1 MLNYDVVRDGIS
13 SQQDKAELV
22 VVGSLID
29 DVASLGGL
37 ARSCEIFNVSRLIL
51 GESVLP
57 SLFLAARSRD
67 LITTTFY
74 EHLCIVRSRSSD
86 PNEAAVY

>member
-1 MLNYDVVRDGIS
+1 MLNCDVVRNGIS
-13 SQQDKAELV
+13 SQQDQAELV

-57 SLFLAARSRD
+57 SSFFAARNRFTHD
-67 LITTTFY
+67 NVLRTPVHF
-74 EHLCIVRSRSSD
+74 
-86 PNEAAVY
+86 A